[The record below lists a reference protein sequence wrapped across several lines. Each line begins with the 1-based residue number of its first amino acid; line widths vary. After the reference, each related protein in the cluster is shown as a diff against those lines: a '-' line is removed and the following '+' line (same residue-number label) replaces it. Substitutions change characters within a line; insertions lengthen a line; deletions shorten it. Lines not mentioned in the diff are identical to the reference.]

1 MKIVVF
7 CSGSAWEWYAEL
19 HAARWAQALKG
30 GRLTYIA
37 MDVHLGDADYVY
49 HLPHCQQ

>member
-7 CSGSAWEWYAEL
+7 CSGNAWEWYAEL

-30 GRLTYIA
+30 GKVAT
-37 MDVHLGDADYVY
+37 ADI
-49 HLPHCQQ
+49 HRNGRSFG